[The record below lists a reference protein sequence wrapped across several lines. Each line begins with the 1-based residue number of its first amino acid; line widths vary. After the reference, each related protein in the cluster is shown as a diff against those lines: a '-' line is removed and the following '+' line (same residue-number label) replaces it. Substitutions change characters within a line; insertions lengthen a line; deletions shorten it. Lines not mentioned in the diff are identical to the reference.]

1 MGDFVHA
8 AKSGRVLEIVMDRPP
23 ANAINR
29 QFSMEMYEALSWL
42 KDDDDLRVGLV
53 TATGERIFSA
63 GWDLKEIASGSG
75 SNADALA
82 SADDLEGGFAGI
94 VEFWDLKKPVIG
106 AINGVA
112 VGGGFEI
119 ALACDLLVAADH
131 VEFFLPEMQRG
142 FLPDAGAIQR
152 LPRRIPYNVAMDL
165 FLTGRRMGAAEA
177 KHLGLVRDVVPRQQ
191 LLDHARALAAEIADG
206 APLALQALKEALGA
220 MMHLPLPESF
230 EVTRRAIQAG
240 GSGDSGLPTYER
252 MLFSDDFMEGARAF
266 AEKRKPEFKG
276 S

>member
-1 MGDFVHA
+1 
-8 AKSGRVLEIVMDRPP
+8 
-23 ANAINR
+23 
-29 QFSMEMYEALSWL
+29 
-42 KDDDDLRVGLV
+42 
-53 TATGERIFSA
+53 
-63 GWDLKEIASGSG
+63 
-75 SNADALA
+75 
-82 SADDLEGGFAGI
+82 
-94 VEFWDLKKPVIG
+94 
-106 AINGVA
+106 
-112 VGGGFEI
+112 
-119 ALACDLLVAADH
+119 
-131 VEFFLPEMQRG
+131 
-142 FLPDAGAIQR
+142 
-152 LPRRIPYNVAMDL
+152 MDL

>member
-1 MGDFVHA
+1 VADFVHA
-8 AKSGRVLEIVMDRPP
+8 AKRGHVLEITMDRPP

-29 QFSMEMYEALSWL
+29 RFSEEMYEALSWL
-42 KDDDDLRVGLV
+42 QDDVDLRCGLV
-53 TATGERIFSA
+53 TGTGDRIFSA
-63 GWDLKEIASGSG
+63 GWDLKEVAASDD
-75 SNADALA
+75 NADAL
-82 SADDLEGGFAGI
+82 SATDGLKGGFAGI
-94 VEFWDLKKPVIG
+94 VEFWDLKKPVVG

-119 ALACDLLVAADH
+119 ALACDVLVAADH
-131 VEFFLPEMQRG
+131 AEFFLPEMQRG

-152 LPRRIPYNVAMDL
+152 LPRLIPYNVALEL

-177 KHLGLVRDVVPRQQ
+177 KHWGLVHAVVPRQQ
-191 LLDHARALAAEIADG
+191 LMQNARALADEIASG

-230 EVTRRAIQAG
+230 DVTRRAIESG
-240 GSGDSGLPTYER
+240 GSGKSGLPIYET

-266 AEKRKPEFKG
+266 AEKRKPNFKG
-276 S
+276 K